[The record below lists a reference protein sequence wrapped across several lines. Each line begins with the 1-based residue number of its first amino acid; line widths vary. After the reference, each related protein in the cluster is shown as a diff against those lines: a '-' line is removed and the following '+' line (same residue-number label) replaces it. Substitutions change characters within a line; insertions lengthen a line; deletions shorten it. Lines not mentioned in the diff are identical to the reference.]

1 MLISWVTISV
11 LPLILIIIKLTY
23 ENICLIN
30 KQKEIKI
37 L

>member
-30 KQKEIKI
+30 KQKKIKI